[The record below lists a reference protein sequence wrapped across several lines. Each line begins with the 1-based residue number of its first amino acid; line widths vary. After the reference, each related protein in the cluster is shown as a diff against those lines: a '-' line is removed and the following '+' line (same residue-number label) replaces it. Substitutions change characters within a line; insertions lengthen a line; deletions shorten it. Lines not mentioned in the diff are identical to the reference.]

1 MRIIFYKYKFIRSSP
16 CLKCESP
23 HSFQDE
29 MPAPGLN
36 PQHLTHHLQVRL
48 WEGRKGR
55 QGSAYHPRL

>member
-16 CLKCESP
+16 CLKCESR

-55 QGSAYHPRL
+55 